1 MDDEISDSWEDPAEG
16 GEMQR
21 RGEKLRINQK
31 HSRIL
36 DSGSGHCPLK
46 TTAIVIQD
54 GALPAAPQPQIRI
67 LKRPSSNGSLHPSA
81 GPPRPLPQVKSL
93 AQREAEYA
101 EARRRIL
108 GSASPDESPQDSPN
122 AVRPVRMNTPQFPE
136 DSRPNNLAVR
146 QAVSPAG
153 TQGLR
158 QRR

>member
-1 MDDEISDSWEDPAEG
+1 MDDEMSDSWEEPAEG
-16 GEMQR
+16 GQMQR
-21 RGEKLRINQK
+21 QEENLRINQK

-36 DSGSGHCPLK
+36 ASSSGHCPLK
-46 TTAIVIQD
+46 TTAIMIQD
-54 GALPAAPQPQIRI
+54 GAPPAAPQPQIRI
-67 LKRPSSNGSLHPSA
+67 LKRPSSNGSLHPPA

-108 GSASPDESPQDSPN
+108 GSASPEESPQDSPN

-136 DSRPNNLAVR
+136 ESRPNNQAVR
-146 QAVSPAG
+146 QTVNPGGA
-153 TQGLR
+153 QGFR